1 MVKSLLAMQETQG
14 STPGSGRSPGEGNGN
29 PLQYSF
35 LENSM
40 DRGAC
45 KATVHEVTKN
55 RTQLILHQN
64 MTAVI
69 ILPHISV
76 SNQHSIHLKIIQCYL
91 SIISQFKKKKR
102 MRGSIKLTWIWENR
116 NYCFLI
122 FYMSLE
128 VQSPGANLLV
138 PEVCGIFT
146 E

>member
-40 DRGAC
+40 DRGDWE
-45 KATVHEVTKN
+45 ATVHEVTNN

-69 ILPHISV
+69 ILPHISI

-91 SIISQFKKKKR
+91 SIISQLKKKK
-102 MRGSIKLTWIWENR
+102 G
-116 NYCFLI
+116 
-122 FYMSLE
+122 
-128 VQSPGANLLV
+128 
-138 PEVCGIFT
+138 
-146 E
+146 